1 MLREIILTKT
11 IMEANESK
19 YFQKVGAVIFNKKTI
34 ISSGH
39 NYKERSAKNL
49 HRKYQNYD
57 YSIHAEVDAILHAR
71 CDLKGSSILVVRI
84 NNNGEYRLA
93 KPCKYCMMYINHV
106 GIKNIYYSIS
116 EFPYIIK
123 YTQGE

>member
-1 MLREIILTKT
+1 
-11 IMEANESK
+11 MEANESK